1 MDDADW
7 MKHTMEVGAT
17 RQRVIRA
24 FKEDLMGLCQR
35 GCEELG
41 PVPRECSLGTD
52 MGVWR
57 GLANLDSPENGH

>member
-1 MDDADW
+1 

-52 MGVWR
+52 MGVGER
-57 GLANLDSPENGH
+57 AS